1 MIEIGSL
8 VKWDGLFTRG
18 YDSQFE
24 WIGIVK
30 DKTTNHFGTYWRVVY
45 PNTEQWC
52 LESELE
58 TIA

>member
-1 MIEIGSL
+1 MIEIGTL
-8 VKWDGLFTRG
+8 VKWDGVFTR
-18 YDSQFE
+18 DPQDL

-58 TIA
+58 IIA

>member
-1 MIEIGSL
+1 MIEIGTL
-8 VKWDGLFTRG
+8 VKWDGVFTR
-18 YDSQFE
+18 DSQDL

-30 DKTTNHFGTYWRVVY
+30 DKTTNHLGTYWRVVY

-58 TIA
+58 IIA

>member
-8 VKWDGLFTRG
+8 VKWDGLFTQSL
-18 YDSQFE
+18 DPQDV
-24 WIGIVK
+24 WIGVVK

-58 TIA
+58 IIA